1 MAELAVLTAVAGLLA
16 ALLANIGIW
25 APRRLW
31 VKVAAIVAAAAFLP
45 VAYAGLAELLGRPK
59 PMGLEWAGR
68 DLNGAAVLGVQMRDG
83 DAIYLWLGFEGV
95 AEPRSYVLPWD
106 DKTARELHE
115 ATRTAEEN
123 GTDVRMQLQF
133 ESSLDQQQP
142 RFYASPQAQLP
153 PKTTPPDNPVWFQRP
168 ETGPGKGP
176 S

>member
-31 VKVAAIVAAAAFLP
+31 IKIAAIVAAAAFLP
-45 VAYAGLAELLGRPK
+45 VAYGGLSELLGRPK
-59 PMGLEWAGR
+59 PMSLEWAGR
-68 DLNGAAVLGVQMRDG
+68 DLNDAAVLGVQMRDG
-83 DAIYLWLGFEGV
+83 DAIYLWLGFDGV

-115 ATRTAEEN
+115 AARAAEEN
-123 GTDVRMQLQF
+123 GTDVRMQF
-133 ESSLDQQQP
+133 PFDSSLEQQP
-142 RFYASPQAQLP
+142 PIFYASPQAQLP

-168 ETGPGKGP
+168 ETGPDKGP

>member
-25 APRRLW
+25 SPRKVW

-59 PMGLEWAGR
+59 PMSLEWAGG
-68 DLNGAAVLGVQMRDG
+68 DLNDATVLDVQMRDG
-83 DAIYLWLGFEGV
+83 EAIYLWLGFEGV
-95 AEPRSYVLPWD
+95 VEPRSYVLPWD
-106 DKTARELHE
+106 DKMARELHE
-115 ATRTAEEN
+115 AARAAEEN

-133 ESSLDQQQP
+133 EFSLDQQQL
-142 RFYASPQAQLP
+142 RFYASPQARRP
-153 PKTTPPDNPVWFQRP
+153 PKATPPDNPVWFQRS
-168 ETGPGKGP
+168 ETGFGKGP